1 MTRAEALRR
10 LTEIRPW
17 LVSQGVTRLR
27 LFGSTA
33 RDEARADSDVDL
45 LVDFDPMPGLR
56 FFIIEQELSERLG
69 AKVEL
74 VTEPALA
81 PDIRA
86 AALRDAVDA

>member
-1 MTRAEALRR
+1 MTRDEALRR

-17 LVSQGVTRLR
+17 LASQGVTRVR

-33 RDEARADSDVDL
+33 RDQARADSDIDL

-56 FFIIEQELSERLG
+56 FFTIERELSERLG